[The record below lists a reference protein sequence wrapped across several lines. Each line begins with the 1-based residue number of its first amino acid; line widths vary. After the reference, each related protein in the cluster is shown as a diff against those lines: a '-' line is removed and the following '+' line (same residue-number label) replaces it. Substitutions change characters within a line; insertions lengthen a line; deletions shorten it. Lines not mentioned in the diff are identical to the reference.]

1 MLGAEGPYALGVSYA
16 GVSLSDPSKRVSDS
30 VKQVVDPV
38 YISIDSNRTCR
49 DSLLATLRSIHEAD
63 ILHGDIQLRNLCVTP
78 SGEAFVV
85 NFGHATE
92 NHSQKKALEIKYLA
106 CSLGMNLPE
115 ERCGDTPA

>member
-1 MLGAEGPYALGVSYA
+1 MSYA

-63 ILHGDIQLRNLCVTP
+63 ILHGDIQLRNFCVTP

-92 NHSQKKALEIKYLA
+92 NHSQKKKAREIKYLA
-106 CSLGMNLPE
+106 RSLGMNLPE
-115 ERCGDTPA
+115 ERRGDTPA